1 MNLLPPISE
10 WPTRYRK
17 LVFIFVAV
25 AFVGVMLGAV
35 FIEATTHL
43 TPQGVVEQYKG
54 IGENRVDQVDELK
67 FPKPFK
73 DMLTTT
79 HNHILGLSS
88 LFLIVGFLYLHAG
101 DRGAWRLAVAIE
113 PLLSLVVTFGGLWVM
128 RYLWDPF
135 VYIVILSGA
144 LMVGCYAWMSIAIM
158 IECVRKSTPE
168 SDPEFES
175 ESQAKTETE
184 TV

>member
-1 MNLLPPISE
+1 MNLLPPIHT
-10 WPTRYRK
+10 WPKRYKR

-25 AFVGVMLGAV
+25 AFVGVVLGAV

-54 IGENRVDQVDELK
+54 IGEDRVEEVKELK

-88 LFLIVGFLYLHAG
+88 LFVIVGFLYLHAG
-101 DRGAWRLAVAIE
+101 EEKAWRLAVAVE
-113 PLLSLVVTFGGLWVM
+113 PLISLILTFGGLWVM
-128 RYLWDPF
+128 RYLWEPF
-135 VYIVILSGA
+135 VYIVILSGT
-144 LMVGCYAWMSIAIM
+144 LMVGAYAWMSVAIM
-158 IECVRKSTPE
+158 IDCVRN
-168 SDPEFES
+168 DDD
-175 ESQAKTETE
+175 QKTMD
-184 TV
+184 

>member
-1 MNLLPPISE
+1 MNLLPPIHT
-10 WPTRYRK
+10 WPGRYKK
-17 LVFIFVAV
+17 LIFIFTAV
-25 AFVGVMLGAV
+25 AFVGVVLGAV
-35 FIEATTHL
+35 FIEATTHM

-54 IGENRVDQVDELK
+54 IGENRVDQAEELK
-67 FPKPFK
+67 FPKPYK

-101 DRGAWRLAVAIE
+101 DRKAWRLAVAIE

-135 VYIVILSGA
+135 VYIVILSGT

-158 IECVRKSTPE
+158 IDCVRT
-168 SDPEFES
+168 
-175 ESQAKTETE
+175 TEIQDE
-184 TV
+184 EDRP